1 MINNKLFLLVLLS
14 VVAVSCERDSLSI
27 KDSVSG
33 EACAKILNT
42 RSGETPKNCL
52 LVKFEQVPQSF
63 EELPGIISIQ
73 RVFAPVKGKEELEKK
88 FGLDRWYI
96 CELDNNSDQEEI
108 ARKIATI
115 STVNAV
121 EYEMTYS
128 KASDCKVIPCDSQ
141 PQGTLLT
148 KTESSKAVFNDP
160 YLSNQWHY
168 INTGD
173 RSVATDS
180 YAGGD
185 INVKDVWT
193 KLTTGDE
200 SIIVA
205 VVDEGVKYTHP
216 DLEAN
221 MWSNPKETADGKD
234 NDGNGYADDLHGWNF
249 VADSQITWA
258 NTNDSGH
265 GTHCAGTIA
274 AVNNNNL
281 GVCGVAG
288 GDNGKG
294 GVKIMSCQIFD
305 GKAGGYSSIVAKA
318 IKYAADNGASIISC
332 SFGYTGGTYISDSE
346 YLNGNGGR
354 NTIEMDAI
362 RYFEASKNNDVLD
375 GGIAIFASGNDGDP
389 YATYPGAYNDIISV
403 SAFGP
408 DYLPAYYTNY
418 GPGCNIVAP
427 GGEAYHSNSAG
438 SKSSPNAYV
447 LSTVPNEL
455 YSSDYGYMQGTSM
468 ACPHVTGVVALALS
482 YAKKQNRHYTVAEF
496 KNMIVTSANDFD
508 TRLNNDK
515 KLSGRTLELSKYYH
529 RMGTGSIDAWRLMM
543 KIEGTPCLTAATGEK
558 QWLNLSDYFGTASVN
573 LSYLDIEYDD
583 TAAEA
588 IGLAE
593 QPYIKY
599 GRLYI
604 HPTKCGSAKFR
615 INAVGGGTE
624 IGGENA
630 IGGMAIHQDV
640 SVIVRQQKSENG
652 GWL

>member
-1 MINNKLFLLVLLS
+1 MLFCIA
-14 VVAVSCERDSLSI
+14 AVSCEREPLSI
-27 KDSVSG
+27 KDSAPGVAS
-33 EACAKILNT
+33 AKILNT
-42 RSGETPKNCL
+42 RSGETQGNRL
-52 LVKFEQVPQSF
+52 LVKFEQVPQSL
-63 EELPGIISIQ
+63 EELPGVVSIQ
-73 RVFAPVKGKEELEKK
+73 RVFVSVKGKEELEKK
-88 FGLDRWYI
+88 FGLDRWYV
-96 CELDNNSDQEEI
+96 CELDKNSDQETV
-108 ARKIATI
+108 AREFASKSA
-115 STVNAV
+115 VNAV
-121 EYEMTYS
+121 EYEMAYS
-128 KASDCKVIPCDSQ
+128 KASDCKVIPCDS
-141 PQGTLLT
+141 PLQGTLRT
-148 KTESSKAVFNDP
+148 KAESSKAVFNDP

-221 MWSNPKETADGKD
+221 MWNNPKETADGKD

-274 AVNNNNL
+274 AVNNNDI

-305 GKAGGYSSIVAKA
+305 GKTGGYSSIVAKA

-332 SFGYTGGTYISDSE
+332 SFGYTGGTYTSDSE

-354 NTIEMDAI
+354 NTVEMDAI

-427 GGEAYHSNSAG
+427 GGEAYHGNSAG
-438 SKSSPNAYV
+438 SANSPNAYV
-447 LSTVPNEL
+447 LSTVPSEL

-468 ACPHVTGVVALALS
+468 ACPHVAGIAALALS
-482 YAKKQNRHYTVAEF
+482 YAKQLGEHYTVAEF

-508 TRLNNDK
+508 SRLNNDK
-515 KLSGRTLELSKYYH
+515 RLSGRTLPLTNYYH
-529 RMGTGSIDAWRLMM
+529 KMGTGSIDAWRLMM
-543 KIEGTPCLTAATGEK
+543 KIEGTPCLTAVAGKE
-558 QWLNLSDYFGTASVN
+558 QWLDLSDYFGTASVN
-573 LSYLDIEYDD
+573 LTYLGIECSES
-583 TAAEA
+583 AKEA
-588 IGLAE
+588 VGLAAN
-593 QPYIKY
+593 PYIKY
-599 GRLYI
+599 GRLFI

-615 INAVGGGTE
+615 IHAVGGGTE
-624 IGGENA
+624 VGGENA

-640 SVIVRQQKSENG
+640 SVIVRPQTSDNG